1 MKNVKIA
8 LLGLGTVGCGV
19 WKILHENGEE
29 ITKRSGY
36 KVEIAKVLVRNANK
50 KRGVDIPDSV
60 ITTDFNDILND
71 DSIKIVVEVMGGIEP
86 AREYMLQAMSKK
98 KHIVTANKMLLAT
111 GGDEV
116 FKKADEEGVM
126 FNYEASVAGG
136 IPIIQA
142 VNESLT
148 ANKVE
153 SLYGII
159 NGTTNFILSKMELE
173 GSKFDDV
180 LKEAQDMGYAE
191 ADPTSD
197 IEGFDAQYKLA
208 ILSSLSFGTKID
220 VEKVYREGIT
230 KISDIDMQYA
240 KDFGMVI
247 KLLAIAKE
255 INGRLELRVHPTMIP
270 ETHPLANVYDSFNAV
285 FVKGNAVGDLMFYG
299 RGAGELPT
307 GSAVVSDVI
316 ALLRNDIDTENPI
329 PVEKNNLWKK
339 EIMPMA
345 DVQSRYYLRITV
357 SDKPGVLAD
366 ITAILGKN
374 SVSLKSVIQRGEVK
388 HKGDDITLVLV
399 THNTIERVLQNSINL
414 IKNLEAVKSIDS
426 LIRIED
432 FEEK

>member
-19 WKILHENGEE
+19 WNILHENGEE
-29 ITKRSGY
+29 ISKRSGY
-36 KVEIAKVLVRNANK
+36 KVEVAKVLVRNASK
-50 KRGVDIPDSV
+50 PRGAKIPDEIV
-60 ITTDFNDILND
+60 TTNFEDILND
-71 DSIKIVVEVMGGIEP
+71 DSIKIVVEVMGGVEP

-111 GGDEV
+111 CGDEV

-148 ANKVE
+148 ANKVQE
-153 SLYGII
+153 MYGII

-173 GSKFDDV
+173 GSNFYDV
-180 LKEAQDMGYAE
+180 LKEAQEMGYAE

-197 IEGFDAQYKLA
+197 IEAFDSQYKLA
-208 ILSSLSFGTKID
+208 ILSALSFGSKID

-230 KISDIDMQYA
+230 KVTDADIEYA
-240 KDFGMVI
+240 KNFKMVI

-255 INGRLELRVHPTMIP
+255 RDGRLELRVHPTMIP

-285 FVKGNAVGDLMFYG
+285 FIKGNAVGDLMFYG
-299 RGAGELPT
+299 RGAGDLPT
-307 GSAVVSDVI
+307 GSAVVADVVSI
-316 ALLRNDIDTENPI
+316 LRNNIETENPN
-329 PVEKNNLWKK
+329 PVVKDNLWKK

-345 DVQSRYYLRITV
+345 DIQSRYYLRTTV
-357 SDKPGVLAD
+357 NDRPGVLGE

-374 SVSLKSVIQRGEVK
+374 DVSLKSVIQRGEVK
-388 HKGDDITLVLV
+388 KIGDEVALVLV
-399 THNTIERVLQNSINL
+399 THQTVESKVQSAIEE
-414 IKNLEAVKSIDS
+414 IKKLNAVKCIDN

-432 FEEK
+432 FEK